1 MNQQQFIAASLSNS
15 PALLLEQARELAI
28 IQDKK
33 HSPSEK
39 AQMLK
44 QHELNTIIEY
54 CESTSCNIDFLTST
68 LGKLL
73 LERLHIPSQTLLL
86 ENQDMLQFAG
96 ILNTLLASLKT
107 SISTIENSSKVI
119 VGCYR

>member
-1 MNQQQFIAASLSNS
+1 MYCRQPKNS
-15 PALLLEQARELAI
+15 PAILLEQTRELVI
-28 IQDKK
+28 IQDKE
-33 HSPSEK
+33 HSGTEK
-39 AQMLK
+39 AQKLK
-44 QHELNTIIEY
+44 QHELNAIIEY
-54 CESTSCNIDFLTST
+54 CESASYNIDFLTST
-68 LGKLL
+68 LGKFL